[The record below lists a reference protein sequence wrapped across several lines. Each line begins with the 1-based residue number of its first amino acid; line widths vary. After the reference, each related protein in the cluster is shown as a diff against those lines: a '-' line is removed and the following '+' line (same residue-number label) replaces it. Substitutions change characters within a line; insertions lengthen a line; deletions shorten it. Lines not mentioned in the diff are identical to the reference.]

1 MAVCFGCH
9 QSEGLVSMS
18 FSRRS
23 FLVATGAALSTAAV
37 WNHALAAA
45 QTTVPPVDP
54 LFTPR
59 EMGSPDAK
67 VVVEEWFSLTC
78 IHCAHFAENTF
89 PQVKANLIDTG
100 KIRYVFHDF
109 PTDQTATVA
118 AMVARALPVDRY
130 EPFCASLLSTL
141 ERWAY
146 DREANPMTELK
157 KMAAFAGMPG
167 DVFDKTVANQKL
179 MQFIL
184 DGQNEA
190 QAKYNIDSTPTFRF
204 NNTLQVASAL
214 SYDEFVKN
222 LAKAG

>member
-1 MAVCFGCH
+1 
-9 QSEGLVSMS
+9 MS

-23 FLVATGAALSTAAV
+23 FLVATGAALSTAPV
-37 WNHALAAA
+37 WDRTLAAA
-45 QTTVPPVDP
+45 QTPDASVDP
-54 LFTPR
+54 LFAPR
-59 EMGSPDAK
+59 QLGNPNAK

-89 PQVKANLIDTG
+89 PQVKTNLIDTG

-109 PTDQTATVA
+109 PTDQTATIA

-130 EPFCASLLSTL
+130 EPFCSSLLSSL
-141 ERWAY
+141 DRWAY

-167 DVFDKTVANQKL
+167 DVFDKTVADQKL

-184 DGQNEA
+184 DGQN
-190 QAKYNIDSTPTFRF
+190 QAETKYNIDSTPTFRF
-204 NNTLQVASAL
+204 NDTLQVSSAI
-214 SYDEFVKN
+214 SYDEFVKD